1 MKYLRWLLLPFSL
14 LYGFVVIVRNWL
26 YDAGLFKSYRFTKPV
41 ISIGNLEVGG
51 AGKSPM
57 TEYLIRFLKDNYKL
71 ATLSRGY
78 GRKTKGFLEET
89 GEMSQESADK
99 SQESRIKNQEEENTT
114 PSPTTATATSSPIAF
129 TTAILSTRIG
139 DEPAQFH
146 QKFPDITVA
155 VCADRVEGLKQ
166 LLPNHDLILM
176 DDAYQHRAVEPGLSI
191 LLFDYNRI
199 NEPHF
204 LLPAG
209 NMREPFSGRW
219 RAQVIVISKCPA
231 TLSDDEKNAL
241 AFKIKP
247 LPYQSLFFTS
257 IAYQRLQYLDG
268 TPAAMI
274 IDEDTTVFLLTGIA
288 SPQPLL
294 AYLGKITSYII
305 HHNYPDHHPF
315 TLKNIVKL
323 AGEFAMHPAQ
333 KKIIVTTEKDAQR
346 LDTSWLNLEQPTG
359 KQLPVFVIPIRVEFL
374 NGSGSQFDNI
384 VIEYVREHTKNHS
397 IH

>member
-14 LYGFVVIVRNWL
+14 LYGLVVIVRNWF

-57 TEYLIRFLKDNYKL
+57 TEYLIRLLKPDYKL

-78 GRKTKGFLEET
+78 GRETKGYLVAGEEN
-89 GEMSQESADK
+89 
-99 SQESRIKNQEEENTT
+99 QESRVKNQEK
-114 PSPTTATATSSPIAF
+114 
-129 TTAILSTRIG
+129 LSTIDSRLLTQDSRLSSKIG
-139 DEPAQFH
+139 DEPAQFK

-155 VCADRVEGLKQ
+155 VCEARVEGLKQ
-166 LLPNHDLILM
+166 LLPYHDIILM

-209 NMREPFSGRW
+209 NMREPMSGRW
-219 RAQVIVISKCPA
+219 RAQIIIVSKCPV
-231 TLSDDEKNAL
+231 TLTDDEKTAL
-241 AFKIKP
+241 AHNIEP
-247 LPYQSLFFTS
+247 LPYQQLFFTS
-257 IAYQRLQYLDG
+257 IAYQPLHDLEG
-268 TPAAMI
+268 NPANVS
-274 IDEDTTVFLLTGIA
+274 IDKDTTVFLLTGIA
-288 SPQPLL
+288 NPQPLL
-294 AYLGKITSYII
+294 QYLSGSTSHII

-315 TLKNIVKL
+315 TLKNITKL
-323 AGEFAMHPAQ
+323 ADEFAAHPTQ

-346 LDTSWLNLEQPTG
+346 LDESWLNTGQPADE
-359 KQLPVFVIPIRVEFL
+359 KLPVFVIPISVEFL
-374 NGSGSQFDNI
+374 NGSGHQFDKI
-384 VIEYVREHTKNHS
+384 VIDYVREHTENHN

>member
-14 LYGFVVIVRNWL
+14 IYGLVIIMRNWL

-41 ISIGNLEVGG
+41 ISVGNLEVGG

-57 TEYLIRFLKDNYKL
+57 TEYLIRLLKPDYKL

-78 GRKTKGFLEET
+78 GRKTKGYLEA
-89 GEMSQESADK
+89 GEK
-99 SQESRIKNQEEENTT
+99 RQESRIKNQEQST
-114 PSPTTATATSSPIAF
+114 IDLR
-129 TTAILSTRIG
+129 LSTQDSRLSAQIG
-139 DEPAQFH
+139 DEPAQFK

-155 VCADRVEGLKQ
+155 VCEARVEGLKQ
-166 LLPNHDLILM
+166 LLPYHDLILM

-209 NMREPFSGRW
+209 NMREPMSGRW
-219 RAQVIVISKCPA
+219 RAQIIIASKCPA
-231 TLSDDEKNAL
+231 GLTDDEKTVIAH
-241 AFKIKP
+241 KIAP
-247 LPYQSLFFTS
+247 LPYQQLFFTS
-257 IAYQRLQYLDG
+257 IAYQRLHNLDG
-268 TPAAMI
+268 TPADML
-274 IDEDTTVFLLTGIA
+274 IDKDTVVFLLTGIA
-288 SPQPLL
+288 NPQPLVQHL
-294 AYLGKITSYII
+294 NSSTSHII

-315 TLKNIVKL
+315 TLKNIAKL
-323 AGEFAMHPAQ
+323 AGEFAAHPSQ

-346 LDTSWLNLEQPTG
+346 LDESWLNTG
-359 KQLPVFVIPIRVEFL
+359 QAADKKLPVFVIPISVEFL
-374 NGSGSQFDNI
+374 NGSGHQFNKI
-384 VIEYVREHTKNHS
+384 VIDYVREHTENHS